1 MMADR
6 EKNRSDFVLLRANR
20 RKNFRGHLIVLKV
33 KGSSMNRSFFGYA
46 KTISRNGMFIASIS
60 PKEVGE
66 EFTLE
71 FKPPTMDVPVT
82 CLCTVIWRREYTA
95 DSPREPGMALKFI
108 DLDDASREAID
119 KWAKNQARY

>member
-1 MMADR
+1 MMTDG
-6 EKNRSDFVLLRANR
+6 EKSRSDFVLLRANR
-20 RKNFRGHLIVLKV
+20 RKNLRGHLLVLKV
-33 KGSSMNRSFFGYA
+33 KGSSRNKSFFGYA

-71 FKPPTMDVPVT
+71 FKPPTMNVPVT
-82 CLCTVIWRREYTA
+82 CLCTVIWRREYKP

-108 DLDDASREAID
+108 DLDDTSREAID
-119 KWAKNQARY
+119 TWAKNQARF